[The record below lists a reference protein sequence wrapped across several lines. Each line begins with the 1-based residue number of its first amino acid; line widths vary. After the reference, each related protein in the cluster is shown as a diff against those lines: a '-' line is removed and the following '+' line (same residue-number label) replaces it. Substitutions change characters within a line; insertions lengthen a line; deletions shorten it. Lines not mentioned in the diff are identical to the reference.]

1 EPGEIFFDVAKFGD
15 GWTADQIVPEVVVE
29 FSAGDVF
36 AFAELGLK
44 RFLVF
49 RVEPEVRFHHGDVA
63 RKNFTAVNIIK
74 LGARI
79 IAQWI
84 EPARSKRRI
93 DALNRFEQGGLA
105 GLVRPDQN
113 RFAFF
118 DIEPAAI
125 ANAAIFGD
133 PNALQK
139 HPWTRLFVGRSKA
152 KNDLLSEKAE
162 MRKR

>member
-1 EPGEIFFDVAKFGD
+1 
-15 GWTADQIVPEVVVE
+15 
-29 FSAGDVF
+29 S
-36 AFAELGLK
+36 AFAELGLE

-49 RVEPEVRFHHGDVA
+49 RVEREVCFDHSDVA
-63 RKNFTAVNIIK
+63 RQDFAAVDVVK
-74 LGARI
+74 FGARI
-79 IAQWI
+79 IAEWI

-93 DALNRFEQGGLA
+93 DSLNRFEEGGLA

-139 HPWTRLFVGRSKA
+139 HRWTRL
-152 KNDLLSEKAE
+152 SEKVE
-162 MRKR
+162 SRN